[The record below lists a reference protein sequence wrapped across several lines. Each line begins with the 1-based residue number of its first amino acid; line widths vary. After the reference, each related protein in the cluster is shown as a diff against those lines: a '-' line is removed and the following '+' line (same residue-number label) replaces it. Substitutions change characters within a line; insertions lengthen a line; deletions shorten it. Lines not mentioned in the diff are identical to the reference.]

1 MVSVPSLVLL
11 FVLSFVMANTP
22 PNSYSEWERLQA
34 DVNTK
39 ANVIAGVLNT
49 KLRLTEQ
56 YLKSHKDQLE
66 KLTKMIGLK
75 NTSIPANQTASE
87 APVPP
92 VVNFTQPIPPPAS
105 KDEDASF
112 SFQLTR
118 TGTKI
123 YIFIS
128 HSYLFFPKN
137 TVIFCKKYILVS

>member
-1 MVSVPSLVLL
+1 MVSFPSLVLL
-11 FVLSFVMANTP
+11 LVLPFVMANP
-22 PNSYSEWERLQA
+22 PPPYTEWERLQA

-39 ANVIAGVLNT
+39 ANVIAGALNT

-92 VVNFTQPIPPPAS
+92 VVNFSQPIPPPAS

-112 SFQLTR
+112 SFQLTK

-123 YIFIS
+123 YIF
-128 HSYLFFPKN
+128 Y
-137 TVIFCKKYILVS
+137 